1 MYTIQTE
8 IFTQPSAL
16 MQTQALFQEKR
27 DQIYEFIT
35 KPYQNIIFIGCGSG
49 FMLSEGAA
57 AMFSMYTDK
66 KAVAISGGEII
77 LSPDKYCKLIANS
90 LVIIA
95 SRSGETSEVLFALE
109 KMREL
114 TTFKTMGII
123 ANTDCSLK
131 PYLDFTL
138 EIPWAFDHSI
148 CQTRTISN
156 IYYSLSMLLAIY
168 LKNKQLET
176 SFQMFFGN
184 QLEFLEEHKKKCQE
198 IAQREWN
205 NVTVLGDGEISGIAS
220 EGSLAFTEICILPGE
235 YFNILDYRHG
245 PIVLA
250 DEKKLFL
257 VLVNPNENNYQKQM
271 IKDIKNRGSYVIT
284 LGHQTSD
291 YWESDYHVSL
301 SAIENSITW
310 GIPFINICQMLAF
323 YKALVND
330 HNPDIPGGLNP
341 YISLK

>member
-8 IFTQPSAL
+8 IFSQPSAL
-16 MQTQALFQEKR
+16 MQTQALFKEKH
-27 DQIYEFIT
+27 DQIYEFI
-35 KPYQNIIFIGCGSG
+35 KEPFQNIIFIGCGSG

-66 KAVAISGGEII
+66 KTVAVSGGEII
-77 LSPDKYCKLIANS
+77 LSPEKYSRIFTNA
-90 LVIIA
+90 LVIVA

-109 KMREL
+109 KLRKL

-123 ANTDCSLK
+123 AKTDCSLK

-138 EIPWAFDHSI
+138 EIPWAFDHSV

-156 IYYSLSMLLAIY
+156 IYYSLTMLLAIY
-168 LKNKQLET
+168 IENEQMAAA
-176 SFQMFFGN
+176 FQTFFEN
-184 QLEFLEEHKKKCQE
+184 QSAFLEEHKEMCQI
-198 IAQREWN
+198 IAQKEWN

-235 YFNILDYRHG
+235 YFNLLDYRHG

-250 DEKKLFL
+250 NEKKLFL
-257 VLVNPNENNYQKQM
+257 IIINPNESNYQKQM

-284 LGHQTSD
+284 LGHHTKD

-301 SAIENSITW
+301 HAIVEPIAW

-323 YKALVND
+323 YKAIETD